1 MEERRSSILD
11 PLYVQTRGG
20 IHREKERERE
30 RERDTV
36 SLFHPYAIDHGAL
49 SLKKQIGSR
58 YICSSTPD
66 IFSIANFSQ
75 YNITLCIAST
85 SDFKLHFE

>member
-11 PLYVQTRGG
+11 ACMCRHAVEYR
-20 IHREKERERE
+20 ERERE

-36 SLFHPYAIDHGAL
+36 SLFHPYAVDHRAL

-75 YNITLCIAST
+75 YNITLCVPST